1 MGRILVVGGGAMAMA
16 VWDNTVDL
24 MGWER
29 AGLLAENEQE
39 LTYLV
44 MELWFVELKQ
54 RVTACICQQTETGPD
69 SNDIRAHTHFANAQI
84 IQIK

>member
-29 AGLLAENEQE
+29 AGF
-39 LTYLV
+39 
-44 MELWFVELKQ
+44 WLKM
-54 RVTACICQQTETGPD
+54 
-69 SNDIRAHTHFANAQI
+69 NKN
-84 IQIK
+84 